1 MNRALREEGGI
12 FMRLATLVPLV
23 GVLLLVSCFSAQADE
38 PLPNRPD
45 AGGGKS
51 IDIGVALPPRKG
63 SPKLESSLARVVEA
77 FQREDQPAPADGASF
92 TVAPLADGRVRVIV
106 EAAPGRAEDAAAL
119 ARSLGAT
126 VETSYGD
133 LVQVS
138 APIGALQALAS
149 SDAVRFVRQPYVLEP
164 AVVSEGVPIIN
175 ADDWQAAGLN
185 GSGVKVA
192 VLDLGFQGYTSLLG
206 TELSASVTAQSFR
219 ADGDITGGGKAHG
232 TAVAEIV
239 HDVAPDA
246 QMYLVNLQTDVEF
259 LNAVD
264 WLIAQDVD
272 VVNFSAGTFIGPG
285 DGTGSMNAKVS
296 AAVSSGIVWANA
308 AGNEADIHWMG
319 NWADTN
325 ANNWLD
331 WSTSPVDE
339 IDSVYLNAG
348 NPIWAVL
355 KWDDPYGASCNDYDL
370 CLFYIP
376 AGQSPRPVYC
386 SENEQNCDDD
396 PVEEIPPGTVST
408 GGQWGVGIFRYSA
421 TGPAKFHLYTRI
433 NPANCFPSTGCM
445 QYGDP
450 AGSLLIPADNPDA
463 ITVGAVRWSS
473 PDTIESFSSQGPT
486 EDGRAK
492 PDLVGPDRV
501 SGATYGPSGFAGTS
515 AASPHVAGAAALVKQ
530 AFPSYTPAQIKSF
543 LEGGAVALGAPGK
556 DNIYGSGRLDL
567 GSPPPTPTPT
577 PTPTPV
583 GGGVVSIG
591 TATGAPGTD
600 ASAPLQVSN
609 VPSPGA
615 AAIKVDIV
623 YDPSKV
629 TPSTY
634 SVGAGWD
641 LVQCSLSYA
650 PNTIR
655 CDAVKATGMTGGALM
670 ANISFHVKGDASG
683 CSVLDVQIVEFV
695 DKDNNPI
702 PASDEDGEICVVCTD
717 TDADGVCDSEDQ
729 CPNTPS
735 NERPVDSNGCSRHQ
749 VDQDMDGVCDPGA
762 PSHGPSNCTG
772 SDNCPT
778 VPNPDQRDT
787 DGDGQGNAC
796 EEAPP
801 PPPAPSPTHSPTA
814 TATPTPSPTATPG
827 VLATVATPMVAGWND
842 KCYIGEEVAIEDA
855 LTGIEDR
862 VLAIYILNQ
871 SQGFDHWF
879 PGKPDLST
887 IDTIHPYDQLFVL
900 MSEAG
905 TWKQEQSTHARASA
919 NLVRGWNSVCYGG
932 ATKGMDT
939 ATAAIS
945 GKIGV
950 IYALQSDQT
959 WGRYVP
965 GRPEISDIAQC
976 TWLEALLVL
985 VTQESGAT
993 WVFNP

>member
-1 MNRALREEGGI
+1 
-12 FMRLATLVPLV
+12 MRLARLVPLA
-23 GVLLLVSCFSAQADE
+23 GVLLLVSCFSAHADE
-38 PLPNRPD
+38 PVPLHPD
-45 AGGGKS
+45 ARS
-51 IDIGVALPPRKG
+51 SPSTDLDLDIGALPTKG
-63 SPKLESSLARVVEA
+63 PPKLESSLWQLLEAERRGGLGGLSVEAERSGITLRDAATRVVVEA
-77 FQREDQPAPADGASF
+77 QSGQASAVADTAASQGG
-92 TVAPLADGRVRVIV
+92 V
-106 EAAPGRAEDAAAL
+106 
-119 ARSLGAT
+119 

-133 LVQVS
+133 LVQVL
-138 APIGALQALAS
+138 APVGSLEALS
-149 SDAVRFVRQPYVLEP
+149 NSEGVRFVRQPTRYSPEV
-164 AVVSEGVPIIN
+164 AGEGVGLVN
-175 ADDWQAAGLN
+175 ANVWQVAGIT
-185 GSGVKVA
+185 GGGVKVA
-192 VLDLGFQGYTSLLG
+192 VLDAGFSGYSSLLG
-206 TELSASVTAQSFR
+206 SELPSSVITQSFR
-219 ADGDITGGGKAHG
+219 ADHDVTGGGEAHG

-239 HDVAPDA
+239 HEVAPGA
-246 QMYLVNLQTDVEF
+246 QMYLVNFETDPE
-259 LNAVD
+259 LGNAVT
-264 WLIAQDVD
+264 WIVSQGIDVI
-272 VVNFSAGTFIGPG
+272 NFSLGCPLCGPG
-285 DGTGSMNAKVS
+285 NGTGFDNDLVS
-296 AAVSSGIVWANA
+296 WAVSNGVVWVNA
-308 AGNEADIHWMG
+308 AGNAANAHWAG
-319 NWADTN
+319 DWYDPDGDAWQDFTFGDATN
-325 ANNWLD
+325 
-331 WSTSPVDE
+331 
-339 IDSVYLNAG
+339 SVYLLAG
-348 NPIWAVL
+348 ASMWIGL
-355 KWDDPYGASCNDYDL
+355 QWDDPWNSSCNDYDL
-370 CLFYIP
+370 CLFDPSSSLIECTSDVQNR
-376 AGQSPRPVYC
+376 AGAP
-386 SENEQNCDDD
+386 
-396 PVEEIPPGTVST
+396 PVEELSYTAPS
-408 GGQWGVGIFRYSA
+408 GGWYGIAIYRHSA
-421 TGPAKFHLYTRI
+421 TGAVHFHLYI
-433 NPANCFPSTGCM
+433 DPPYPM
-445 QYGDP
+445 QYVVA
-450 AGSLLIPADNPDA
+450 AGSLLIPADNPNA
-463 ITVGAVRWSS
+463 VSVGAVPWSS
-473 PDTIESFSSQGPT
+473 PNTIESFSSQGPT
-486 EDGRAK
+486 EDGRTK

-530 AFPSYTPAQIKSF
+530 AFPSYTPAQIKTF

-615 AAIKVDIV
+615 AAIKVHIV

-655 CDAVKATGMTGGALM
+655 CDAVKATGLTGGALM

-749 VDQDMDGVCDPGA
+749 VDQDMDGVCDPAA
-762 PSHGPSNCTG
+762 PSHDPSNCTG

-801 PPPAPSPTHSPTA
+801 PPPTPSPTHSPTA

-842 KCYIGEEVAIEDA
+842 KCYIGDEVAIEDA

-919 NLVRGWNSVCYGG
+919 NLVQGWNSVCYGG

-945 GKIGV
+945 GKIGL